1 MDYAIQIDN
10 LWWRYAISERWSL
23 GGVNLSIRRG
33 EFLAIVGPSG
43 AGKSTLCLCLT
54 GLIPHLTRGTIKG
67 RVLVEGQ
74 DTLTTPLSEITRKV
88 GIVFQDPE
96 SQFITMSVEDEIAF
110 PLENVGVPRE
120 DMIERI
126 SKVMDETRI
135 SGLKDKYPHELSGGQ
150 KQRVAIASFLALR
163 PDILVLDEPTSD
175 LDPLGKSEVFA
186 VLAGLKAAG
195 TTLIVI
201 EHNTEELCKHADRFI
216 LLYDGKIRRE
226 GAPAHFFSEVL
237 SLREDGV
244 YPPQVCEFVYAL
256 NSRTGRNLASPT
268 TLEEASRLLPRS
280 RMSTTAKSERAG
292 NYGQFADTIVSIRDL
307 KFTYPDGTRALDGID
322 LDVGRGEYLA
332 IIGQN
337 ASGKTTLVRHLVGL
351 LKPTEGKVEVF
362 GKSTLQTKTTELAT
376 RIGYV
381 YQNPDHQLF
390 CKSVYE
396 ECAYGLQNLG
406 LRETDIQRKVR
417 EVLTRV
423 GLEAFEQTDT
433 FLLGKGQRQ
442 RLAVA
447 AALVMGPEVMIVDE
461 PSTGQD
467 MKQSEGIMGLLDSL
481 NCEGKTIL
489 IVTHNMRLVAE
500 HAKRVVVMV
509 RGKILLD
516 GDVRTVFSQPR
527 VLREAF
533 ITPPQITQLAQ
544 ILNPEAATV
553 LRVDEMFST
562 FNLEE

>member
-1 MDYAIQIDN
+1 MDYALQVEN
-10 LWWRYAISERWSL
+10 FSWRYAINERWSL
-23 GGVNLSIRRG
+23 ENVNLSVRRG

-43 AGKSTLCLCLT
+43 AGKSTLCLSLT

-74 DTLTTPLSEITRKV
+74 DTFTTPLSQITRKV

-110 PLENVGVPRE
+110 PLENLGLPRQV
-120 DMIERI
+120 MIERI
-126 SKVMDETRI
+126 NNAMDETRI
-135 SGLKDKYPHELSGGQ
+135 SELKEKYPHELSGGQ

-186 VLAGLKAAG
+186 VLAGIKAAG
-195 TTLIVI
+195 KTLIVV
-201 EHNTEELCKHADRFI
+201 EHNTEELCKYADRII
-216 LLYDGKIRRE
+216 LLYEGRIRRE
-226 GAPAHFFSEVL
+226 DTPAQFFSEVR
-237 SLREDGV
+237 SLREEGV
-244 YPPQVCEFVYAL
+244 YPPQVCEFVHVL
-256 NSRTGRNLASPT
+256 NSRTGRNLTYPT
-268 TLEEASRLLPRS
+268 TLEEASRLLPPIKTKDSVRS
-280 RMSTTAKSERAG
+280 GHVGRSA
-292 NYGQFADTIVSIRDL
+292 QVADAIVSIRGL
-307 KFTYPDGTRALDGID
+307 KFTYPDGTRALDGIG
-322 LDVGRGEYLA
+322 LDICQGEYLA

-337 ASGKTTLVRHLVGL
+337 ASGKTTLVKHLVGL
-351 LKPTEGKVEVF
+351 LKPTEGDVKVF
-362 GKSTLQTKTTELAT
+362 GKSTLKTKTTELAT

-390 CKSVYE
+390 CKTVYE

-406 LRETDIQRKVR
+406 LGAEEIRTKVR
-417 EVLTRV
+417 EVLARV
-423 GLEAFEQTDT
+423 GLEGFDETDT

-447 AALVMGPEVMIVDE
+447 ASLVMGPEVMIVDE

-481 NCEGKTIL
+481 NREAKTIV

-500 HAKRVVVMV
+500 HAKRVVVMM
-509 RGKILLD
+509 RGKIILD
-516 GDVRTVFSQPR
+516 DDVRSAFSQPS
-527 VLREAF
+527 LLKEAY
-533 ITPPQITQLAQ
+533 IVPPQITQLARMLDPQ
-544 ILNPEAATV
+544 ARTV
-553 LRVDEMFST
+553 LTTDEMFST
-562 FNLEE
+562 FELE

>member
-1 MDYAIQIDN
+1 LDYAIQVDN
-10 LWWRYAISERWSL
+10 LWWRYAINERWSL
-23 GGVNLSIRRG
+23 GGVNLSVRRG

-67 RVLVEGQ
+67 RVLVQGQ
-74 DTLTTPLSEITRKV
+74 DTLTTPLSEITSKV

-110 PLENVGVPRE
+110 PLENIGVPRE
-120 DMIERI
+120 DMVKRI
-126 SKVMDETRI
+126 GKIMDETRI

-186 VLAGLKAAG
+186 VLAGLKASG
-195 TTLIVI
+195 KTLIVI
-201 EHNTEELCKHADRFI
+201 EHNTEELCKYADRFI
-216 LLYDGKIRRE
+216 LLYNGKIRRE
-226 GAPAHFFSEVL
+226 GAPGQFFSEVQT
-237 SLREDGV
+237 LREDGV

-268 TLEEASRLLPRS
+268 TLEEASKLFPRS
-280 RMSTTAKSERAG
+280 RTSITMRSERAG
-292 NYGQFADTIVSIRDL
+292 NYGQPADTIVSIRGL
-307 KFTYPDGTRALDGID
+307 KFTYPDGTRALNGID
-322 LDVGRGEYLA
+322 LDIGRGEYLA

-351 LKPTEGKVEVF
+351 LKPTEGEVEVF
-362 GKSTLQTKTTELAT
+362 GKSTLQTKITELAT
-376 RIGYV
+376 RMGYV

-396 ECAYGLQNLG
+396 ECAYGPQNLG
-406 LRETDIQRKVR
+406 LRETDIRRKVR

-423 GLEAFEQTDT
+423 GLDAFEQTDT

-447 AALVMGPEVMIVDE
+447 ASLVMGPEVMIVDE

-467 MKQSEGIMGLLDSL
+467 MKQSEGIMRLLDSL

-527 VLREAF
+527 VLRAAF

-544 ILNPEAATV
+544 ILNPEAPTV
-553 LRVDEMFST
+553 LTVDEMLSR
-562 FNLEE
+562 FNMEE